1 MAENT
6 TRDAASFAAGYSPA
20 AGDHPDLESRVV
32 MYRRAVDSG
41 DRRAEAVHARTL
53 MRFVG
58 HLGIAE
64 PTTAG
69 ADTGPSK
76 ADLQARAA
84 ELDLPTSGTKAQ
96 LASRIAEAEG
106 DEG

>member
-58 HLGIAE
+58 HLGIGT
-64 PTTAG
+64 PTTG
-69 ADTGPSK
+69 GDTGPTK
-76 ADLQARAA
+76 AELQERAA
-84 ELDLPTSGTKAQ
+84 ALDLPTSGTKAQ

-106 DEG
+106 NE